1 MNSEDQFNQL
11 ARRDNELHALA
22 SRGRW
27 RSLVIMILAFVPA
40 PFLVMLT
47 NDDRSL
53 LGVIPVGIACV
64 VATSYSWT
72 KWQRRPEDAQ
82 FVAFVGL
89 DRRRQWATYRSM
101 RHGTEIDDPVVL
113 TIIESIHHHLRRSLA
128 VVVATIL
135 AIAAIAVALV
145 EAAGNDVSFWV
156 PAARDGGW
164 RSHRRTSLGHQSSRH
179 RHRPQPAALR
189 QAPKLVSVARPR
201 LPMPFGDLSA
211 RMGRRALAHRGLI
224 CPSSCNPYN
233 PSPVDHV
240 RARAGLGCGVA
251 LAQVRT
257 VVCTRSG
264 QLPHRRNHGL
274 PGFVRVPEPG
284 VHHNRRAALSRT
296 FQIQR
301 TTADIECLLNGA
313 LSQRPATAASRQ
325 RSKKSARRHR
335 R

>member
-101 RHGTEIDDPVVL
+101 RHGTGIDDPVVL

-135 AIAAIAVALV
+135 AIAAIAVTLL
-145 EAAGNDVSFWV
+145 EAAGNDVSLWL
-156 PAARDGGW
+156 PAA
-164 RSHRRTSLGHQSSRH
+164 
-179 RHRPQPAALR
+179 
-189 QAPKLVSVARPR
+189 
-201 LPMPFGDLSA
+201 
-211 RMGRRALAHRGLI
+211 ALALAGGAIAAHRWVI
-224 CPSSCNPYN
+224 N
-233 PSPVDHV
+233 
-240 RARAGLGCGVA
+240 RAGIVID
-251 LAQVRT
+251 
-257 VVCTRSG
+257 RS
-264 QLPHRRNHGL
+264 QQH
-274 PGFVRVPEPG
+274 
-284 VHHNRRAALSRT
+284 
-296 FQIQR
+296 
-301 TTADIECLLNGA
+301 
-313 LSQRPATAASRQ
+313 
-325 RSKKSARRHR
+325 
-335 R
+335 